1 MTGGELAMA
10 CVLDAAIGDPRW
22 FPHPVRWMGFLVDW
36 YDRLVHRLFLSPSKQ
51 RMAGVLAAVAL
62 PVGAYAVGALL
73 MWLGNSI
80 DSLLGSAVAVVMA
93 WTTLAARDLFDHVV
107 SVQRALQSV
116 SLAEAR
122 TAVAKIVGR
131 DTEEMDESDIVRATV
146 ETIAESTADG
156 IIAPL
161 FYLILGGAPLALA
174 YKAVST
180 LDSMI
185 GHLDD
190 RYRWFGW
197 ASARLDDVANFLPAR
212 ITAFLLALSV
222 GIVSR
227 SWTAMRRT
235 WKILH
240 RDGGRHPSPNSGRP
254 EAAMAGAL
262 GVQLGGITRYDGFA
276 IERPCLGDPDQS
288 LTRAHIGRALMLMIW
303 TSLIGVLLGMG
314 WLLMVKG

>member
-1 MTGGELAMA
+1 MTGGELAVA
-10 CVLDAAIGDPRW
+10 CVLDAAVGDPRW
-22 FPHPVRWMGFLVDW
+22 FPHPVRWMGSLVNW
-36 YDRLVHRLFLSPSKQ
+36 CDRRVHQLLLSPAKQ
-51 RMAGVLAAVAL
+51 RMAGVLLAVAL
-62 PVGAYAVGALL
+62 PAGAYAAGALL
-73 MWLGNSI
+73 IWCGSSI
-80 DSLLGSAVAVVMA
+80 GPVWGSAITVLLA
-93 WTTLAARDLFDHVV
+93 WTTLAARDLIDHVV

-116 SLAEAR
+116 SLTEAR
-122 TAVAKIVGR
+122 AAVAKIVGR
-131 DTEEMDESDIVRATV
+131 DTEEMAESDIVRATV

-161 FYLILGGAPLALA
+161 FYLILGGVPLALA

-212 ITAFLLALSV
+212 ITACLLVLSA

-227 SWTAMRRT
+227 SWPTMQRA
-235 WKILH
+235 WHVVL
-240 RDGGRHPSPNSGRP
+240 RDGGQHPSPNSGRP

-262 GVQLGGITRYDGFA
+262 GVRLGGINHYDGLP
-276 IERPCLGDPDQS
+276 IERPCLGDPDQP
-288 LTRAHIGRALMLMIW
+288 LTRAHIGMALRLMLW
-303 TSLIGVLLGMG
+303 TSFLGALLSIG
-314 WLLMVKG
+314 WLVMVKG

>member
-1 MTGGELAMA
+1 MA
-10 CVLDAAIGDPRW
+10 CLLDAAIGDPRW
-22 FPHPVRWMGFLVDW
+22 FPHPVRWMGSIVNWCDRRIHQFL
-36 YDRLVHRLFLSPSKQ
+36 LSSAKQ
-51 RMAGVLAAVAL
+51 RMGGVLLAVAL
-62 PVGAYAVGALL
+62 PVGAYASGALFI
-73 MWLGNSI
+73 WFSSSI
-80 DSLLGSAVAVVMA
+80 DPILGSAATVLLA
-93 WTTLAARDLFDHVV
+93 WTTLAARDLIDHII

-116 SLAEAR
+116 SLMEAR
-122 TAVAKIVGR
+122 SAVAKIVGR

-156 IIAPL
+156 IVAPL
-161 FYLILGGAPLALA
+161 FYLIIGGAPLALA

-197 ASARLDDVANFLPAR
+197 ASARLDDVANFIPAR
-212 ITAFLLALSV
+212 ITALLLVFSA

-227 SWTAMRRT
+227 SWPVMQRA
-235 WKILH
+235 WQIVL
-240 RDGGRHPSPNSGRP
+240 RDGGQHPSPNSGRP

-262 GVQLGGITRYDGFA
+262 GVQLGGTNRYEGLP
-276 IERPCLGDPDQS
+276 IERPCLGDSNQT
-288 LTRAHIGRALMLMIW
+288 LTRAHIDRALTLMIW

-314 WLLMVKG
+314 WLFMVNG

>member
-1 MTGGELAMA
+1 
-10 CVLDAAIGDPRW
+10 
-22 FPHPVRWMGFLVDW
+22 MGSIVNW
-36 YDRLVHRLFLSPSKQ
+36 CDRRIHQLLLSSAKQ
-51 RMAGVLAAVAL
+51 RMAGVLLAVAL
-62 PVGAYAVGALL
+62 PVGAYASGALFI
-73 MWLGNSI
+73 WFGSSI
-80 DSLLGSAVAVVMA
+80 DPIWGSAATVLLA
-93 WTTLAARDLFDHVV
+93 WTTLAARDLIDHII

-116 SLAEAR
+116 SLTEAR
-122 TAVAKIVGR
+122 SAVAKIVGR

-156 IIAPL
+156 IVAPL
-161 FYLILGGAPLALA
+161 FYLIIGGAPLALA

-197 ASARLDDVANFLPAR
+197 ASARLDDVANFIPAR
-212 ITAFLLALSV
+212 ITALLLVFSA

-227 SWTAMRRT
+227 SWPVMQRT
-235 WKILH
+235 WQIVL
-240 RDGGRHPSPNSGRP
+240 RDGGQHPSPNSGRP

-262 GVQLGGITRYDGFA
+262 GVQLGGTNRYDGLP
-276 IERPCLGDPDQS
+276 IERPCLGDSNQT
-288 LTRAHIGRALMLMIW
+288 LTRAHIDRALTLMIW

-314 WLLMVKG
+314 WLLMVNG

>member
-1 MTGGELAMA
+1 MA
-10 CVLDAAIGDPRW
+10 CLFDAAVGDPRW
-22 FPHPVRWMGFLVDW
+22 FPHPVQWMGSIVNW
-36 YDRLVHRLFLSPSKQ
+36 WDRRIHQLHLSSAKQ
-51 RMAGVLAAVAL
+51 RMAGVLLAIAL
-62 PVGAYAVGALL
+62 PAGAYAVGVLL
-73 MWLGNSI
+73 IWLGNLI
-80 DSLLGSAVAVVMA
+80 DSLWGSVVAVLMA
-93 WTTLAARDLFDHVV
+93 WTTLAARDLIDHVLA
-107 SVQRALQSV
+107 VQKALQSV

-156 IIAPL
+156 IVAPL
-161 FYLILGGAPLALA
+161 FYLIIGGAPLALA

-185 GHLDD
+185 GHLDN

-197 ASARLDDVANFLPAR
+197 ASARLDDVANFIPAR
-212 ITAFLLALSV
+212 ITALLLVFSA

-227 SWTAMRRT
+227 SWPVMQRT
-235 WKILH
+235 WQIVL
-240 RDGGRHPSPNSGRP
+240 RDGGQHPSPNSGRP

-262 GVQLGGITRYDGFA
+262 DVQLGGTNRYDGRP
-276 IERPCLGDPDQS
+276 IERPCLGDPNEP
-288 LTRAHIGRALMLMIW
+288 LTRAHISRALTLMIW
-303 TSLIGVLLGMG
+303 TSLMGALLGMG

>member
-1 MTGGELAMA
+1 MTGGELAVA
-10 CVLDAAIGDPRW
+10 CVLDAAVGDPRW
-22 FPHPVRWMGFLVDW
+22 FPHPVRWMGSLINGC
-36 YDRLVHRLFLSPSKQ
+36 DRCVHRLLLSPCKQ
-51 RMAGVLAAVAL
+51 RMAGVLLAVAL
-62 PVGAYAVGALL
+62 PTGAYAAGALL
-73 MWLGNSI
+73 IWFGSSI
-80 DSLLGSAVAVVMA
+80 GPLWGSLVTVLLA
-93 WTTLAARDLFDHVV
+93 WTTLAARDLIDHVG

-116 SLAEAR
+116 SLMEAR
-122 TAVAKIVGR
+122 AAVAKIVGR
-131 DTEEMDESDIVRATV
+131 DTEEMAESDIVRATV

-161 FYLILGGAPLALA
+161 FYLVLGGAPLALA

-197 ASARLDDVANFLPAR
+197 ASARLDDLANFLPAR
-212 ITAFLLALSV
+212 ITALLLVLSV

-227 SWTAMRRT
+227 SWPAMQRA
-235 WKILH
+235 WQILL
-240 RDGGRHPSPNSGRP
+240 RDGGQHPSPNSGRP

-262 GVQLGGITRYDGFA
+262 GVQLGGINHYDGLP

-288 LTRAHIGRALMLMIW
+288 LTRAHIGMALTLMLW
-303 TSLIGVLLGMG
+303 TSLTGVLLSIGY
-314 WLLMVKG
+314 LLMVKG

>member
-10 CVLDAAIGDPRW
+10 CILDAAIGDPRW

-36 YDRLVHRLFLSPSKQ
+36 YDRLVHRLFLSSVKQ
-51 RMAGVLAAVAL
+51 RMAGVLLAVAL
-62 PVGAYAVGALL
+62 PVGAYAFGALFI
-73 MWLGNSI
+73 WFGSSI
-80 DSLLGSAVAVVMA
+80 GPVWGSAAAVLLA
-93 WTTLAARDLFDHVV
+93 WTTLAARDLIDHVAA
-107 SVQRALQSV
+107 VQRALQSA

-122 TAVAKIVGR
+122 SAVAKIVGR

-156 IIAPL
+156 IMAPL
-161 FYLILGGAPLALA
+161 FYLVLGGAPLALA

-185 GHLDD
+185 GHVDD
-190 RYRWFGW
+190 RYRWIGW

-212 ITAFLLALSV
+212 ITALLLVLSA

-227 SWTAMRRT
+227 SWPAIQRA
-235 WKILH
+235 WKILL
-240 RDGGRHPSPNSGRP
+240 RDGGQHPSPNSGRP

-262 GVQLGGITRYDGFA
+262 GVQLGGTNRYDGLP
-276 IERPCLGDPDQS
+276 IVRPSLGDPDQT
-288 LTRAHIGRALMLMIW
+288 LTRAHIDKALTLMLW

-314 WLLMVKG
+314 WLLW

>member
-1 MTGGELAMA
+1 MA
-10 CVLDAAIGDPRW
+10 CLLDAAVGDPRW
-22 FPHPVRWMGFLVDW
+22 FPHPVRGMGAIVNW
-36 YDRLVHRLFLSPSKQ
+36 YDRRIHRLLLSFANQ
-51 RMAGVLAAVAL
+51 RIAGMLLAVAL
-62 PVGAYAVGALL
+62 PSGAYAAGALFI
-73 MWLGNSI
+73 WLGNSI
-80 DSLLGSAVAVVMA
+80 DPLWGTATTVLLA
-93 WTTLAARDLFDHVV
+93 WTTLAARDLIDHVLA
-107 SVQRALQSV
+107 VQRALISV

-122 TAVAKIVGR
+122 TAVSKIVGR

-156 IIAPL
+156 IVAPL
-161 FYLILGGAPLALA
+161 FYLIIGGAPLALA

-180 LDSMI
+180 LDSII

-197 ASARLDDVANFLPAR
+197 ASARLDDVMNFIPAR
-212 ITAFLLALSV
+212 ITALLLVFSA

-227 SWTAMRRT
+227 SWPVMQRT
-235 WKILH
+235 WQILL

-262 GVQLGGITRYDGFA
+262 GVQLGGTNRYDGFP
-276 IERPCLGDPDQS
+276 IERHYLGDPNQP
-288 LTRAHIGRALMLMIW
+288 LTRAHIGRALTLMIW

>member
-1 MTGGELAMA
+1 MA
-10 CVLDAAIGDPRW
+10 CVLDAAVGDPRW
-22 FPHPVRWMGFLVDW
+22 FPHPVRWMGSLVNW
-36 YDRLVHRLFLSPSKQ
+36 YDRRVQQLLLSPAKQ
-51 RMAGVLAAVAL
+51 RMAGVLLAVAL
-62 PVGAYAVGALL
+62 PAGSYAAGALL
-73 MWLGNSI
+73 IWLGSSI
-80 DSLLGSAVAVVMA
+80 GPLWGSLVTVLLA
-93 WTTLAARDLFDHVV
+93 WTTLAARDLIDHVV

-116 SLAEAR
+116 SLTEAR
-122 TAVAKIVGR
+122 AAVAKIVGR
-131 DTEEMDESDIVRATV
+131 DTEEMAESDIVRATV

-161 FYLILGGAPLALA
+161 FYLILGGVPLALA

-212 ITAFLLALSV
+212 ITACLLVLSA

-227 SWTAMRRT
+227 SWPTMQRA
-235 WKILH
+235 WHVVL
-240 RDGGRHPSPNSGRP
+240 RDGGQHPSPNSGRP

-262 GVQLGGITRYDGFA
+262 GVRLGGINHYDGLP
-276 IERPCLGDPDQS
+276 IERPCLGDPDQP
-288 LTRAHIGRALMLMIW
+288 LTRAHIGMALRLMLW
-303 TSLIGVLLGMG
+303 TSFLGALLSIG
-314 WLLMVKG
+314 WLVMVKG

>member
-10 CVLDAAIGDPRW
+10 CLLDAAVGDPRW
-22 FPHPVRWMGFLVDW
+22 FPHPVRGMGAIVNW
-36 YDRLVHRLFLSPSKQ
+36 YDRRIHRLLLPFAYQ
-51 RMAGVLAAVAL
+51 RMAGVLLAVAL
-62 PVGAYAVGALL
+62 PSGAYGAGVLFI
-73 MWLGNSI
+73 WLGNSI
-80 DSLLGSAVAVVMA
+80 DPLCGTAAAVLLA
-93 WTTLAARDLFDHVV
+93 WTTLAARDLVDHVLA
-107 SVQRALQSV
+107 VQKALQSA

-131 DTEEMDESDIVRATV
+131 DTEEMDESDIVRATI
-146 ETIAESTADG
+146 ETIAESMADG
-156 IIAPL
+156 IVAPL
-161 FYLILGGAPLALA
+161 FYLIIGGVPLAFA

-197 ASARLDDVANFLPAR
+197 ASARLDDAANFIPAR
-212 ITAFLLALSV
+212 ITALLLVFSA

-227 SWTAMRRT
+227 SWPVMQRT
-235 WKILH
+235 WQIML
-240 RDGGRHPSPNSGRP
+240 RDGGQHPSPNSGRP

-262 GVQLGGITRYDGFA
+262 GVQLGGTNRYDGVP
-276 IERPCLGDPDQS
+276 IERHYLGDPNQP
-288 LTRAHIGRALMLMIW
+288 LTRAHIGRALTLMIC
-303 TSLIGVLLGMG
+303 TSLIGGLLGMG

>member
-1 MTGGELAMA
+1 MA
-10 CVLDAAIGDPRW
+10 CLLDAAVGDPRW
-22 FPHPVRWMGFLVDW
+22 FPHPVQWMGAIINW
-36 YDRLVHRLFLSPSKQ
+36 WDRRIHQLHLSSAKQ
-51 RMAGVLAAVAL
+51 RMAGVLLAIAL
-62 PVGAYAVGALL
+62 PAGAYAVGGLL
-73 MWLGNSI
+73 IWLGNLI
-80 DSLLGSAVAVVMA
+80 DSLWGSVVAVLMA
-93 WTTLAARDLFDHVV
+93 WTTLAVRDLIDHVLA
-107 SVQRALQSV
+107 VQKALQSV

-156 IIAPL
+156 IVAPL
-161 FYLILGGAPLALA
+161 FYLIIGGVPLALA

-185 GHLDD
+185 GHLDN

-197 ASARLDDVANFLPAR
+197 ASARLDDVANFIPAR
-212 ITAFLLALSV
+212 ITALLLVFSA

-227 SWTAMRRT
+227 SWPVMQRT
-235 WKILH
+235 WQIVL
-240 RDGGRHPSPNSGRP
+240 RDGGQHPSPNSGRP

-262 GVQLGGITRYDGFA
+262 DVQLGGTNRYDGRP
-276 IERPCLGDPDQS
+276 IERPCLGDPNEP
-288 LTRAHIGRALMLMIW
+288 LTRAHIGRALTLMIW
-303 TSLIGVLLGMG
+303 TSLMGALLGMG

>member
-1 MTGGELAMA
+1 MTGGELAVA
-10 CVLDAAIGDPRW
+10 CFLDAAVGDPCW
-22 FPHPVRWMGFLVDW
+22 FPHPVRWMGSIVNW
-36 YDRLVHRLFLSPSKQ
+36 YDRRVHQLLLSPIKQ
-51 RMAGVLAAVAL
+51 RMAGVLLAIVL
-62 PVGAYAVGALL
+62 PAGAYVVGALL
-73 MWLGNSI
+73 IWFGSSI
-80 DSLLGSAVAVVMA
+80 SPLSGSAVTVLLA
-93 WTTLAARDLFDHVV
+93 WTTLAARDLIDHVV
-107 SVQRALQSV
+107 SVQWALQSV
-116 SLAEAR
+116 SLMEAR
-122 TAVAKIVGR
+122 SALAKIVGR
-131 DTEEMDESDIVRATV
+131 DTEEMAESDIVRATV

-161 FYLILGGAPLALA
+161 FYLILGGPPLALA

-212 ITAFLLALSV
+212 ITAILLILST

-227 SWTAMRRT
+227 SWPAMRRA
-235 WKILH
+235 WKILL
-240 RDGGRHPSPNSGRP
+240 RDGRRHPSPNSGRP

-262 GVQLGGITRYDGFA
+262 GVQLGGTNCYDGFP
-276 IERPCLGDPDQS
+276 IERPCLGDPDQT
-288 LTRAHIGRALMLMIW
+288 LTRVHIGRGLTLMLW
-303 TSLIGVLLGMG
+303 TSLAGVLLGIG

>member
-1 MTGGELAMA
+1 MA
-10 CVLDAAIGDPRW
+10 CLLDAAVGDPRW
-22 FPHPVRWMGFLVDW
+22 FPHPVRWMGSLVDW
-36 YDRLVHRLFLSPSKQ
+36 YDRRTYQLFLSPAKQ
-51 RMAGVLAAVAL
+51 RLAGLLLAVAL
-62 PVGAYAVGALL
+62 PSGAYAVGVLL
-73 MWLGNSI
+73 IWSGNLI
-80 DSLLGSAVAVVMA
+80 DSLWGSAVAVLMA
-93 WTTLAARDLFDHVV
+93 WTTLAARDLIDHVLAV
-107 SVQRALQSV
+107 NRALHSA

-156 IIAPL
+156 IVAPL
-161 FYLILGGAPLALA
+161 FYLALGGAPLALA

-180 LDSMI
+180 LDSMV

-212 ITAFLLALSV
+212 ITAFLLILSV
-222 GIVSR
+222 GVVSR
-227 SWTAMRRT
+227 SWVAMQRT
-235 WKILH
+235 WKILF

-262 GVQLGGITRYDGFA
+262 GVQLGGINRYEGVP
-276 IERPCLGDPDQS
+276 IERPCLGDPDQP
-288 LTRAHIGRALMLMIW
+288 LTRDHIGRALTLMIW
-303 TSLIGVLLGMG
+303 TSLLGVLLGMG
-314 WLLMVKG
+314 WLLMVRG

>member
-1 MTGGELAMA
+1 MA
-10 CVLDAAIGDPRW
+10 CLLDAAVGDPRW
-22 FPHPVRWMGFLVDW
+22 FPHPVRGMGAIVNW
-36 YDRLVHRLFLSPSKQ
+36 YDRRIHRLLLSSAKQ
-51 RMAGVLAAVAL
+51 RMAGVLLAIAL
-62 PVGAYAVGALL
+62 PAGAYAVGGLL
-73 MWLGNSI
+73 IWLGNLI
-80 DSLLGSAVAVVMA
+80 DSLWGSVIAVLMA
-93 WTTLAARDLFDHVV
+93 WTTLAARDLIDHVLA
-107 SVQRALQSV
+107 VQKALQSV

-146 ETIAESTADG
+146 ETIAESMADG
-156 IIAPL
+156 IVAPL
-161 FYLILGGAPLALA
+161 FYLIIGGAPLALA

-197 ASARLDDVANFLPAR
+197 ASARLDDGVNFIPAR
-212 ITAFLLALSV
+212 ITALLLVFSA

-227 SWTAMRRT
+227 SWPVMRRT
-235 WKILH
+235 WQIML
-240 RDGGRHPSPNSGRP
+240 RDGGQHPSPNSGRP

-262 GVQLGGITRYDGFA
+262 GVQLGGTNRYDGFP
-276 IERPCLGDPDQS
+276 IERHYLGDPNQP
-288 LTRAHIGRALMLMIW
+288 LTRAHIGRALTLLIW

-314 WLLMVKG
+314 WLLVVKG